1 MIKMIVKID
10 NRETSRICEA
20 VREYMPRYKIIV
32 EELEMG
38 DFIFQEN
45 KKEVIFEYKA
55 SYDLVISISNGRL
68 FKQAIKQSKNYEH
81 HNVIVEWDEQN
92 QKKAFNFLK
101 NKLTVSDV
109 YESLAMLSNLEDRV
123 FENVCEN
130 KTDNVAFNFL
140 MLINGINKVK
150 ANAICKNLNLKTI
163 DDLFNIDAKRLTRVP
178 NIGPVTAAKIMSSI
192 MTQK

>member
-101 NKLTVSDV
+101 NKLTVSDYIAIKRHV
-109 YESLAMLSNLEDRV
+109 QKLYNLY
-123 FENVCEN
+123 
-130 KTDNVAFNFL
+130 K
-140 MLINGINKVK
+140 
-150 ANAICKNLNLKTI
+150 
-163 DDLFNIDAKRLTRVP
+163 
-178 NIGPVTAAKIMSSI
+178 
-192 MTQK
+192 